1 MARAALKARAS
12 AGPSRRNTCHR
23 SSVACSVTRSPNLP
37 VWVSFS
43 VTTRLVQNN
52 CSHVRFS
59 VKITCDP
66 VSHHTPAAVADFVSV
81 CPAHRHAELTPLP
94 LSAHRVAFPA
104 PGRKTNQPFSD
115 LASSTVLRLHVPA
128 GSRSIA
134 SHPPL
139 PARSTVCFKNA
150 QLSPSPC
157 PLRQLTYSGV
167 SLY

>member
-1 MARAALKARAS
+1 M
-12 AGPSRRNTCHR
+12 
-23 SSVACSVTRSPNLP
+23 ACSVTRSPNLP

-104 PGRKTNQPFSD
+104 VAFLAVAFPAFPAPGRKTNQPFSD

-134 SHPPL
+134 SHPP
-139 PARSTVCFKNA
+139 
-150 QLSPSPC
+150 SPC
-157 PLRQLTYSGV
+157 PQHCLFQECPAFSISLPLEATHILRGFFILTLRV
-167 SLY
+167 P